1 MLGRISSIFDAE
13 QEKIELARLRVIDSH
28 SYRMLAEQYGRNLR
42 VNDLKNRTRTRDK
55 KIMYNIIDS
64 TAYADKTEEHVD
76 INNAKFD
83 YIGELIIDTRNFD
96 VDEENS
102 GIIVLDSSII
112 TLTGGIYKQLQYT
125 DVLNQLNIPILL
137 GIDKLDECEVDIG
150 VVRYVFGFREVLN
163 VCIELKVEPEENRT
177 SNATLISKQ
186 KYEYTDE
193 EYLDQLKE

>member
-1 MLGRISSIFDAE
+1 
-13 QEKIELARLRVIDSH
+13 
-28 SYRMLAEQYGRNLR
+28 MLAEQYGRNLR